1 MWRNTWLTSLTDMD
15 APRILRAG
23 LCAMGIMACTGA
35 THARPVRHAPPPPP
49 DAAPELLYGLPAACI
64 AHVITAP
71 LLTNSGSPIIP
82 VTFNAMDGLSYLSV
96 TQDRVGVYAATTHD
110 FPVESIIDIQ
120 TITGEDTTYT
130 TTLNT
135 LRISNGMAENVP
147 ALLEGIGL
155 PHIND
160 RPVLGIIG
168 YDVLGNY
175 DVLFDFPARRMVL
188 FLPREGSACPPM
200 RDWLGA
206 DSTALPLLPD
216 STGRMTGVA
225 LRMGEHTIRMEVEPA
240 ADISSLSRRDARALG
255 LTSAM
260 LRTDMHVR
268 TNAGKILNGRRH
280 HFDNVTLGS
289 WQNLGLDVNVE
300 KTTYSVLG
308 MNFLRRRRVLMAFPQ
323 DMVFMTPQQD
333 MPDDRGQATHGVLS
347 TRTAIARMVE
357 TLPPAGNTLLMPA
370 DRTATGPAAGPA
382 TVPAAH

>member
-1 MWRNTWLTSLTDMD
+1 MWRNTWLTSLTDM
-15 APRILRAG
+15 PPSRVLRAG
-23 LCAMGIMACTGA
+23 VCAMGIMACAGSG
-35 THARPVRHAPPPPP
+35 HARPVHHAAPP
-49 DAAPELLYGLPAACI
+49 AVESAPELLYGLPAACI
-64 AHVITAP
+64 AHVIAAP

-82 VTFNAMDGLSYLSV
+82 VTFNAMDGLAYISV
-96 TQDRVGVYAATTHD
+96 TQDRVGVYAATPHD
-110 FPVESIIDIQ
+110 FVPESIINIQ
-120 TITGEDTTYT
+120 TIAGEDTTYT
-130 TTLNT
+130 TTLDT
-135 LRISNGMAENVP
+135 MRISNGMAQGVP
-147 ALLEGIGL
+147 ALVEGIGL
-155 PHIND
+155 PHINA

-188 FLPREGSACPPM
+188 FLPREDNRACPPM

-225 LRMGEHTIRMEVEPA
+225 LRVGEHTVRMEVEPG

-255 LTSAM
+255 VTSAM
-260 LRTDMHVR
+260 LHADMHVR

-280 HFDNVTLGS
+280 HFDNVTLGT
-289 WQNLGLDVNVE
+289 WQDLGLDVNVE

-308 MNFLRRRRVLMAFPQ
+308 MNFLRRRRIIMAFPQ

-347 TRTAIARMVE
+347 TRTAIARMVD
-357 TLPPAGNTLLMPA
+357 TPPPPAGNTLLVPT
-370 DRTATGPAAGPA
+370 DQPAAQSA
-382 TVPAAH
+382 TH

>member
-1 MWRNTWLTSLTDMD
+1 MWRNTWLTSLTDMS
-15 APRILRAG
+15 PRILRAG
-23 LCAMGIMACTGA
+23 LCAMGIMSCAGS
-35 THARPVRHAPPPPP
+35 THARPIHHPPPPP
-49 DAAPELLYGLPAACI
+49 EAAPELLYGLPAACI

-82 VTFNAMDGLSYLSV
+82 VTFNATDGLSYISV

-110 FPVESIIDIQ
+110 FPVESIVNIK
-120 TITGEDTTYT
+120 TIAGEDTTYA

-135 LRISNGMAENVP
+135 LRINNGMAENVP

-155 PHIND
+155 PHINT

-188 FLPREGSACPPM
+188 FLPRKGKACPPM

-225 LRMGEHTIRMEVEPA
+225 LRVGERTVRMEIEPG

-260 LRTDMHVR
+260 LHADMHVR

-280 HFDNVTLGS
+280 HFDNVTLGT

-308 MNFLRRRRVLMAFPQ
+308 MNFLRRRQVLMAFPQ
-323 DMVFMTPQQD
+323 DMIFMTPQQD

-347 TRTAIARMVE
+347 TRTAIARMVD
-357 TLPPAGNTLLMPA
+357 TPPPPPAGSSTLLAPT
-370 DRTATGPAAGPA
+370 DSPAAQ
-382 TVPAAH
+382 PAAH

>member
-1 MWRNTWLTSLTDMD
+1 MWRNTWLTSLTDLQT
-15 APRILRAG
+15 PRIMRAG
-23 LCAMGIMACTGA
+23 ACAMGIMACAGA
-35 THARPVRHAPPPPP
+35 AHARPAHHAPP
-49 DAAPELLYGLPAACI
+49 APEAPPELAYGLPAACI

-82 VTFNAMDGLSYLSV
+82 VTFNTTDGLSYISV
-96 TQDRVGVYAATTHD
+96 TQDRVGVYAATPHD
-110 FPVESIIDIQ
+110 FQPESIINIQ
-120 TITGEDTTYT
+120 TIAGEDTTYT
-130 TTLNT
+130 TTLST
-135 LRISNGMAENVP
+135 MRINNGMAENVP
-147 ALLEGIGL
+147 ALLEGIGQ
-155 PHIND
+155 PHINA

-188 FLPREGSACPPM
+188 FLPREDRACPPM

-206 DSTALPLLPD
+206 DGTALPLLPD

-225 LRMGEHTIRMEVEPA
+225 LRVGERSVRMEVEPG

-260 LRTDMHVR
+260 LHADMHVR

-280 HFDNVTLGS
+280 HFDNVTLGT
-289 WQNLGLDVNVE
+289 WQDLGLDVNVE
-300 KTTYSVLG
+300 KTSYSVLG

-323 DMVFMTPQQD
+323 GMVFMTPQQD

-357 TLPPAGNTLLMPA
+357 TPPPPAGTNTLLVPT
-370 DRTATGPAAGPA
+370 DRPTPPAA
-382 TVPAAH
+382 TH